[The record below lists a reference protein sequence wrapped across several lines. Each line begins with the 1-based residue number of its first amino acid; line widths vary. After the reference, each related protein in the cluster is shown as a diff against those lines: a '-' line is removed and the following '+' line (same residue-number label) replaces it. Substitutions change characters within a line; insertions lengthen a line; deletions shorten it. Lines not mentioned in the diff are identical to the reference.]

1 MKDTNNFFHKL
12 SASNVTDN
20 TYLVS
25 LDVKFLYGSIPNAEG
40 TKTIKELFEKLTSK
54 NVATKVVTTFLA
66 LLLTL
71 KTTFLLNCK
80 LYLPINVCAIGT
92 ICAPLY
98 INIFKNHFEKK

>member
-1 MKDTNNFFHKL
+1 M
-12 SASNVTDN
+12 
-20 TYLVS
+20 
-25 LDVKFLYGSIPNAEG
+25 YGSIPNVEG
-40 TKTIKELFEKLTSK
+40 TKAIKELFEKLTNK

-92 ICAPLY
+92 ISAPLY